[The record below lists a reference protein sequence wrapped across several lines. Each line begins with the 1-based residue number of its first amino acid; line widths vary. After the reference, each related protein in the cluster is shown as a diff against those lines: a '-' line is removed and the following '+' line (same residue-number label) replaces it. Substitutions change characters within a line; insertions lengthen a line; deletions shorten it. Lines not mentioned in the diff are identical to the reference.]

1 VAAPDLLGPPLKCQA
16 PRPPAPAR
24 RPKRWLSWD
33 FVPYG
38 TSHST
43 PRHRPPSGFPAP
55 SRRFAPLRAWRRPV
69 GRRSAHGVHPSGSCS
84 SRPAVPLSG
93 PRLSCR
99 FLQPPRT
106 GVVATPEVDS
116 DREGARLGPARGG
129 DGRTLPSWVPP
140 LQGFLLTP
148 PLNRLPGPKPL
159 IPFRPEV
166 LPTFPLPG
174 GVPGDLRAAEAAGLS
189 RDCRPSWGF
198 APSRANTPLWA
209 APAPGLWLRLGP
221 RKLASEDLLGAAG
234 VPDRSLVCR
243 RIGATFRT
251 RHPTPITCQK
261 THSLFRGCA
270 AHPLPRL
277 RGRLG

>member
-16 PRPPAPAR
+16 PRSPAPAR
-24 RPKRWLSWD
+24 RPERWLSWG

-38 TSHST
+38 TSQHEGSGTPGGST

-99 FLQPPRT
+99 FLHPPRT
-106 GVVATPEVDS
+106 GVAATPEVDS
-116 DREGARLGPARGG
+116 DREGARLGPAQGG

-148 PLNRLPGPKPL
+148 PLDRLPGPSPSYPSGRKCSL
-159 IPFRPEV
+159 RFHFRAGFQGICVRRKRLVSLE
-166 LPTFPLPG
+166 TAGLPG
-174 GVPGDLRAAEAAGLS
+174 VLHLLARTHRLGQRPLRAY
-189 RDCRPSWGF
+189 GF
-198 APSRANTPLWA
+198 AS
-209 APAPGLWLRLGP
+209 APA
-221 RKLASEDLLGAAG
+221 S
-234 VPDRSLVCR
+234 
-243 RIGATFRT
+243 
-251 RHPTPITCQK
+251 
-261 THSLFRGCA
+261 
-270 AHPLPRL
+270 
-277 RGRLG
+277 